1 MINIYFKV
9 LGFQVF
15 VRFTLGSKKKILV

>member
-1 MINIYFKV
+1 MF

-15 VRFTLGSKKKILV
+15 VFK